1 MPPYACCLS
10 GKLAVVGCVVFQLL
24 PFPLV
29 ADLNTLRPFQLKG
42 SRKVSN
48 ALKHVR
54 LVRQMQNF
62 KRIKIFL
69 NTHQVR
75 GESQSTSFSMVNIH
89 CFVILQIKGD
99 LIQYYDA
106 QL

>member
-10 GKLAVVGCVVFQLL
+10 VKLAVVGCVVFQLF
-24 PFPLV
+24 PFSLV

-69 NTHQVR
+69 KHPPSERGISVYELLYGQHPLFCNTANLR
-75 GESQSTSFSMVNIH
+75 RTYS
-89 CFVILQIKGD
+89 IL
-99 LIQYYDA
+99 
-106 QL
+106 